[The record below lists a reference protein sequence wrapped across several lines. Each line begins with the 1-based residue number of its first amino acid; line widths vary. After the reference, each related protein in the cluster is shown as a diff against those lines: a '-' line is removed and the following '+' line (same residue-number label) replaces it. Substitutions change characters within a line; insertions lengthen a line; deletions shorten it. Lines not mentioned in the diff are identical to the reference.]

1 MELSLG
7 LIHMKLGRETLIKQ
21 RLMGFFLHLCITSQT
36 SDDKWRLLF
45 RSNLIFSRQST
56 SSLRIFNISSK
67 SVFVSGNTDFK
78 R

>member
-21 RLMGFFLHLCITSQT
+21 RFMGVFCTCALHHRRQKINGNFYLEVMV
-36 SDDKWRLLF
+36 
-45 RSNLIFSRQST
+45 FSRHST
-56 SSLRIFNISSK
+56 SSLRIFSISSK